1 MVSKFSLEFLGKTG
15 RSITKHNLHKGLTML
30 PGLAQTQPHQVPIQS
45 AQPIQQ
51 APQQQAQ
58 QPTQLGLAQAGQPI
72 KNPQENMQ
80 APQQQLK
87 PFTGTVTFEG
97 KSYEVKD
104 GIINVEGHE
113 FNVFQVGNTALDIV
127 IAEGGQFVGIVQ
139 NGEFIQATA
148 EMIDQLK
155 QQGILQ

>member
-1 MVSKFSLEFLGKTG
+1 
-15 RSITKHNLHKGLTML
+15 ML
-30 PGLAQTQPHQVPIQS
+30 PGLADIKPHQIQQPPL
-45 AQPIQQ
+45 AQPVQTAQPALSQ
-51 APQQQAQ
+51 APQQ
-58 QPTQLGLAQAGQPI
+58 PI
-72 KNPQENMQ
+72 ENPQEQMMEGGQENTQENMQEQQ